1 MHALVDADLVVFRCA
16 ATVPEHE
23 PLDVATYRVD
33 VLMRQILDATDATT
47 YKAYLTG
54 RNNYRKKLNL
64 EYKANRKDKEP
75 PYWLQDCRKHLQQE
89 WDVEV
94 SEGCEADDLLGINQ
108 GEGTVICSL
117 DKDMLTV
124 PGLHYNWTKVEFT
137 NVTQQDALRKFYK
150 QMLIGDVSDN
160 IHGIRGIGP
169 KKADKIVEHLDDE
182 QDMFDVVYDMYN
194 DPERFVMNANCLWIQ
209 QKENEIWANRVNL
222 ALPDQCVQ
230 EVEAA
235 LEFMKSLK
243 VTT

>member
-1 MHALVDADLVVFRCA
+1 MHVLVDADLVVFRCA

-54 RNNYRKKLNL
+54 RNNYRKKLNP

-75 PYWLQDCRKHLQQE
+75 PYWLQDCRKHLQRE

-137 NVTQQDALRKFYK
+137 TVTQQDALRKFYK

-194 DPERFVMNANCLWIQ
+194 DPVRFVMNANCLWIQ
-209 QKENEIWANRVNL
+209 QKESEIWANRVNL
-222 ALPDQCVQ
+222 ILPDECVQ
-230 EVEAA
+230 EVEAS